1 MRGHKV
7 RQPFPK
13 YKHSKL
19 ILCRY
24 SLGYAELYLTLAYFA
39 TFFDYELHETAEENI
54 TVTRDRGVPFPEK
67 GHLMVKAK
75 VVKVL
80 RDPYA
85 A

>member
-1 MRGHKV
+1 M
-7 RQPFPK
+7 
-13 YKHSKL
+13 
-19 ILCRY
+19 
-24 SLGYAELYLTLAYFA
+24 TLAYFA
-39 TFFDYELHETAEENI
+39 TFFDYELHETKEENI
-54 TVTRDRGVPFPEK
+54 TVARDRGVPFPEK